1 MMQEFVRHVGIALA
15 LGPGLSLAA
24 CASLSGEGQAVAG
37 REAIAPT
44 ALGLTLPAFLQAE
57 KKLTAEEQARQLEA
71 RIEAHYLAADA
82 LRAKLV
88 ALRGG
93 QLRSEGVEQSLYA
106 EAPRLEGGVS
116 LFFEAEMGE
125 FPTRSAAE
133 GEWRRLSLDPSL
145 ASYNP
150 RYHVLGGSVLLSVGP
165 MTAEADVAA
174 LCRAVEALAPD
185 CRLASPESAWRH
197 NG

>member
-1 MMQEFVRHVGIALA
+1 MALA
-15 LGPGLSLAA
+15 L
-24 CASLSGEGQAVAG
+24 ASDV
-37 REAIAPT
+37 RIATPT
-44 ALGLTLPAFLQAE
+44 ARFNAAFIRLGV
-57 KKLTAEEQARQLEA
+57 TACDVSGAGGTSWVAVET
-71 RIEAHYLAADA
+71 
-82 LRAKLV
+82 LRAELV

-150 RYHVLGGSVLLSVGP
+150 RYHVLGRSVLLSVGP